1 MSEDL
6 ISHIVFDLRTHHM
19 TIIPDKIVTVSFYD
33 HQQHH
38 KNPQPDDGRGC
49 FLNGK
54 HHNSS
59 RNIPHH
65 QRNHKGNGCSD
76 HCKHHIRQEQPLIR
90 FVIRRQFFLFVLHIF
105 PPKVSAILFHSI
117 PFSIVVPS
125 GKCNVESCTLFLLF
139 RNFQK
144 TTSDTQNKPDKLSAS
159 QYPPA

>member
-1 MSEDL
+1 MSHFLIIEKCKGQLLVMSEDF

-38 KNPQPDDGRGC
+38 ENPQPDDGRGC
-49 FLNGK
+49 FLNRK
-54 HHNSS
+54 QHNSS

-105 PPKVSAILFHSI
+105 PSQSFCHTFSFHDI
-117 PFSIVVPS
+117 
-125 GKCNVESCTLFLLF
+125 
-139 RNFQK
+139 
-144 TTSDTQNKPDKLSAS
+144 
-159 QYPPA
+159 